1 MTITHTDLTPFQ
13 ELLTTAAR
21 LRHVG
26 GSAESLSE
34 TAVDLARHIKEA
46 QTALEPLKAMI
57 RDLAR
62 SERGSGHH
70 VGYTVPGGRVSVTFP
85 EQRYE
90 ARKDAD
96 WTKARKD
103 LGTDFDKY
111 FLTVTTVRARTDI
124 NDLLVAEMERAQDSN
139 ADEVLQYL
147 TLDEPTPRVGFKP
160 DTCWSPT
167 GLP

>member
-13 ELLTTAAR
+13 ELLTTATR
-21 LRHVG
+21 LTHVG

-46 QTALEPLKAMI
+46 QAALEPLKAMI

-62 SERGSGHH
+62 TERGEGHH
-70 VGYTVPGGRVSVTFP
+70 VGYSVPGGRVSVTFP

-90 ARKDAD
+90 ARKDTD
-96 WTKARKD
+96 WTKAREA
-103 LGTDFDKY
+103 LGADFDVY
-111 FLTVTTVRARTDI
+111 FKTVTTVRSRPDI
-124 NDLLVAEMERAQDSN
+124 ADLLEQRDN
-139 ADEVLQYL
+139 AAEVLQYL